1 MTRARKRVH
10 IPRQVLYILSY
21 FDKIKDLLR
30 DDQDS
35 IFAEM
40 QRCYPDCNG
49 PMSATDLRC
58 VRRDLIK
65 PLHEELN
72 LTEEEALVTE
82 ICINQVINSNAGIYM
97 KGWLE
102 DRF

>member
-1 MTRARKRVH
+1 MTRARKRVY
-10 IPRQVLYILSY
+10 IPRQILYILSY

-40 QRCYPDCNG
+40 RRCYPDCNG
-49 PMSATDLRC
+49 PMSDIDLQG

-72 LTEEEALVTE
+72 LPEEVALVSG
-82 ICINQVINSNAGIYM
+82 ICINQIISSNAGIYM